1 MDIIT
6 QLSQTVV
13 VATFLCGA
21 FSYIVL
27 KPLRASI
34 DHQNDLIN
42 HQTESFNR
50 TIEGLNTAIGD
61 MRNVLR
67 NAETQRNAL
76 QERVAKV
83 EASAASA
90 HHRID
95 RLDNLGYFDGM
106 GAH

>member
-95 RLDNLGYFDGM
+95 RLDNLEHFDGM

>member
-13 VATFLCGA
+13 IATFLCGA
-21 FSYIVL
+21 FSYVVL
-27 KPLRASI
+27 KPLKETIANQADSFDKSI
-34 DHQNDLIN
+34 ATLNATVSDLR
-42 HQTESFNR
+42 S
-50 TIEGLNTAIGD
+50 
-61 MRNVLR
+61 VVR

-90 HHRID
+90 HRRID
-95 RLDNLGYFDGM
+95 RLDHLEHFDGM

>member
-13 VATFLCGA
+13 IATFLCGA
-21 FSYIVL
+21 FSYVVL
-27 KPLRASI
+27 KPLKETIANQSYSFDKSI
-34 DHQNDLIN
+34 ATLNATVSDLR
-42 HQTESFNR
+42 S
-50 TIEGLNTAIGD
+50 
-61 MRNVLR
+61 VVR

-95 RLDNLGYFDGM
+95 RLDHLEHFDGM